1 MRIDVKKTELQNV
14 LDHVNEINEWDI
26 QDKDIRKIIPY
37 VRFPLPEFYVEAQAG
52 QHDWNGRNTY
62 LELAP
67 AALKYRWSRESQ
79 VYYRRIHIGLQLD
92 VYLKDRA
99 ARGETGKITVWY
111 DVDKNPFPTTEEFET
126 AMNLLGPWRFE
137 SIETNVIDVVD
148 KGYEYPIEG
157 TLDAR
162 ANNSLIYI
170 GRYLLPVLMMPK
182 PPIPDVLDGFA
193 LPVDTMPPLMN
204 IFDGNRYGF
213 GLNPVG
219 YASPFPASVGGFLSY
234 Y

>member
-111 DVDKNPFPTTEEFET
+111 DVDKNPFPTIEEFET

-162 ANNSLIYI
+162 ANNSLICSI
-170 GRYLLPVLMMPK
+170 LNCSKLIVFVLFIQFSFRSIIFYLEIPSFYLYFTFISFKKQSLYCLQNKKGSYSLPNSL
-182 PPIPDVLDGFA
+182 
-193 LPVDTMPPLMN
+193 
-204 IFDGNRYGF
+204 
-213 GLNPVG
+213 
-219 YASPFPASVGGFLSY
+219 
-234 Y
+234 